1 MAVVYRDE
9 KARNRAMAVV
19 LSGIAAGA
27 LGKSL
32 HQLVDIPTG
41 RRRSAPS

>member
-1 MAVVYRDE
+1 MAVVCKEDR
-9 KARNRAMAVV
+9 ARNRALGVV

-32 HQLVDIPTG
+32 QQL
-41 RRRSAPS
+41 